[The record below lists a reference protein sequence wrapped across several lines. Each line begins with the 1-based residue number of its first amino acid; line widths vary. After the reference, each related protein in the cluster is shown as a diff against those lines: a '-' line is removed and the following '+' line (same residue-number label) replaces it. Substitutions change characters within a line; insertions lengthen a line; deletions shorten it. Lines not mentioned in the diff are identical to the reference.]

1 MTASGTRRC
10 LENLFNA
17 RPFMEAATPAWTG
30 QQFRNRLTVLSH
42 AAVIMT
48 LVTVWLIQLI
58 DVLQPLF
65 IALGIYFVLK
75 PGADYLSKKGFPIML
90 SYITMLMLAI
100 LIVLSAGY
108 FAYQQADNF
117 LDDEERMAE
126 YTQLLDERWLDLK
139 ETPLIGKS
147 IIDAGATMEGTL
159 DEDLASMGLLDEGS
173 GLSAAINGL
182 LSSVGM
188 FFITGITVL
197 FFLLFIIFEA
207 SLLPGR
213 IERAYPGG
221 ASERV
226 HMIRDQIEASVNT
239 YVVVKTGVG
248 FGTGVCAGLVMLIF
262 GIDLWFT
269 WALLTFLL
277 NYVPYIGS
285 LLATIPPILL
295 GFILLDPAL
304 LLLLTAL
311 LLTNQQLWGNII
323 ETRWAGRALD
333 ISPVL
338 LLVVTAF
345 SFWVWGIIGMILSIP
360 LVVILKI
367 VLENIDATR
376 PLAILLSERAPTL
389 EEAWREAIKD
399 GRITAYEERM
409 LSELQVVLGYT
420 DDQVKLISARI
431 AAEYALRRGRLSL
444 DQIALIRVGI
454 AHMQEPQEWHEQ
466 FEEIVTEGK
475 LSVMER
481 LFLGRLVFALGDDEE
496 E

>member
-1 MTASGTRRC
+1 
-10 LENLFNA
+10 
-17 RPFMEAATPAWTG
+17 METKKRVWDG
-30 QQFRNRLTVLSH
+30 SQFRHRLTVLSH
-42 AAVIMT
+42 AAIIMT
-48 LVTVWLIQLI
+48 LVTIWLVYLI

-65 IALGIYFVLK
+65 IALGTYFVLK
-75 PGADYLSKKGFPIML
+75 PGADYMSKKGFPLML
-90 SYITMLMLAI
+90 SYITMLLLAI
-100 LIVLSAGY
+100 LIVLSAGF
-108 FAYQQADNF
+108 FAYQQAATL
-117 LDDEERMAE
+117 LDDEVRMDE
-126 YTQLLDERWLDLK
+126 YMEKLDERWGEVKEMPVIGQSLLD
-139 ETPLIGKS
+139 S
-147 IIDAGATMEGTL
+147 GATVNGTI
-159 DEDLASMGLLDEGS
+159 DQDLTSMGLLSDDSGVQDAMS
-173 GLSAAINGL
+173 GLLA
-182 LSSVGM
+182 SVGSL
-188 FFITGITVL
+188 FIMGVTVL

-248 FGTGVCAGLVMLIF
+248 FGTGVCAGIVMLIF

-285 LLATIPPILL
+285 LLATIPPLIL
-295 GFILLDPAL
+295 GFILLDPTMLMVMAVL
-304 LLLLTAL
+304 LLS
-311 LLTNQQLWGNII
+311 NQQLWGNVI

-345 SFWVWGIIGMILSIP
+345 SFWVWGIVGMILSIP
-360 LVVILKI
+360 LIVILKI
-367 VLENIDATR
+367 VLENIEATR

-409 LSELQVVLGYT
+409 LRELQDVLGYS
-420 DDQVKLISARI
+420 DQQVKLISARI
-431 AAEYALRRGRLSL
+431 AAEYALRRGRLSI
-444 DQIALIRVGI
+444 DQIKLIRIGI
-454 AHMQEPQEWHEQ
+454 SMMEQPRAWGGQ
-466 FEEIVTEGK
+466 FEDIVTEGK

-481 LFLGRLVFALGDDEE
+481 LFIGKLIFALDDDEE

>member
-1 MTASGTRRC
+1 MEDSASWNT
-10 LENLFNA
+10 
-17 RPFMEAATPAWTG
+17 

-42 AAVIMT
+42 AAIIMA
-48 LVTVWLIQLI
+48 LVTIWLIQLV

-65 IALGIYFVLK
+65 IALGTYFVLK
-75 PGADYLSKKGFPIML
+75 PGADFLSKKGFPLML

-100 LIVLSAGY
+100 LIVLSAGF
-108 FAYQQADNF
+108 FAYQQTATF
-117 LDDEERMAE
+117 LDDEERMNE
-126 YTQLLDERWLDLK
+126 YTEKMNDRWMDVK
-139 ETPLIGKS
+139 GMPLIGKS
-147 IIDAGATMEGTL
+147 ILDAGAEPNGTL
-159 DEDLASMGLLDEGS
+159 DEDLGSMGVLSEGS
-173 GLSAAINGL
+173 GLTDAIGSL

-188 FFITGITVL
+188 FFVTGVTVL

-248 FGTGVCAGLVMLIF
+248 FGTGVCAGIIMLAF

-285 LLATIPPILL
+285 LLATIPPLIL

-304 LLLLTAL
+304 LIFLSVL
-311 LLTNQQLWGNII
+311 LLTNQQLWGNVI

-345 SFWVWGIIGMILSIP
+345 SFWVWGIVGMILSIP

-409 LSELQVVLGYT
+409 LNDLQSVLGYT
-420 DDQVKLISARI
+420 DEEVKLISARI

-444 DQIALIRVGI
+444 DQITLIRVGI
-454 AHMQEPQEWHEQ
+454 DSMTSKEKWSEQ
-466 FEEIVTEGK
+466 FEDIVTEGK

-481 LFLGRLVFALGDDEE
+481 LFLGKLVFALDASEE
-496 E
+496 EE

>member
-1 MTASGTRRC
+1 MDGGHALS
-10 LENLFNA
+10 
-17 RPFMEAATPAWTG
+17 TG
-30 QQFRNRLTVLSH
+30 EQFRNRLRILSH

-48 LVTVWLIQLI
+48 LVTLWLIQLE
-58 DVLQPLF
+58 DVLKPLF
-65 IALGIYFVLK
+65 IALGMYFVLK
-75 PGADYLSKKGFPIML
+75 PGADALSSKGFPIML
-90 SYITMLMLAI
+90 SYLTMLMLAI
-100 LIVLSAGY
+100 AIVLSAGF
-108 FAYQQADNF
+108 FAYQQAST
-117 LDDEERMAE
+117 LIDDEDRMDE
-126 YTQLLDERWLDLK
+126 YSDRLNERWMDLK
-139 ETPLIGKS
+139 NMPVLGSALTES
-147 IIDAGATMEGTL
+147 GAEVDGTL
-159 DEDLASMGLLDEGS
+159 DEDLARMGLLAEGS
-173 GLSAAINGL
+173 ALTELISGVLSG
-182 LSSVGM
+182 VGS
-188 FFITGITVL
+188 FFVIGITVL

-221 ASERV
+221 GSERV
-226 HMIRDQIEASVNT
+226 HLIRDQIEASINT

-248 FGTGVCAGLVMLIF
+248 FGTGVCAGLVMLVF

-285 LLATIPPILL
+285 LLATIPPLLL
-295 GFILLDPAL
+295 GFILLDPAMLVLLSVL
-304 LLLLTAL
+304 LLG
-311 LLTNQQLWGNII
+311 NQQIWGNVI

-376 PLAILLSERAPTL
+376 PLAILLSERAPTI

-409 LSELQVVLGYT
+409 LDELQVVLGYS
-420 DDQVKLISARI
+420 DAQVKQISARI
-431 AAEYALRRGRLSL
+431 AAEYALRRGRLSE
-444 DQIALIRVGI
+444 DQISLIRLGI
-454 AHMQEPQEWHEQ
+454 EHMEKPKDWKEE
-466 FEEIVTEGK
+466 FENIVTEGK

-481 LFLGRLVFALGDDEE
+481 LLLGKLVIAFAFDSEE

>member
-1 MTASGTRRC
+1 
-10 LENLFNA
+10 LE
-17 RPFMEAATPAWTG
+17 
-30 QQFRNRLTVLSH
+30 
-42 AAVIMT
+42 
-48 LVTVWLIQLI
+48 
-58 DVLQPLF
+58 D
-65 IALGIYFVLK
+65 
-75 PGADYLSKKGFPIML
+75 
-90 SYITMLMLAI
+90 
-100 LIVLSAGY
+100 
-108 FAYQQADNF
+108 
-117 LDDEERMAE
+117 
-126 YTQLLDERWLDLK
+126 
-139 ETPLIGKS
+139 
-147 IIDAGATMEGTL
+147 
-159 DEDLASMGLLDEGS
+159 GS
-173 GLSAAINGL
+173 GLSDAINGL
-182 LSSVGM
+182 LSGVGM
-188 FFITGITVL
+188 FLITGLTVL

-248 FGTGVCAGLVMLIF
+248 FGTGVCAGIIMFFF

-285 LLATIPPILL
+285 LLATIPPLLL
-295 GFILLDPAL
+295 GFILLDPSL
-304 LLLLTAL
+304 LLLLTTL
-311 LLTNQQLWGNII
+311 LLTNQQLWGNVI

-345 SFWVWGIIGMILSIP
+345 SFWVWGIVGMILSIP

-367 VLENIDATR
+367 VLENIEATR

-409 LSELQVVLGYT
+409 LTDLQAVLGYT

-431 AAEYALRRGRLSL
+431 ASEYALRRGRLSI
-444 DQIALIRVGI
+444 DQIKLIRVGI
-454 AHMQEPQEWHEQ
+454 DHMPLPTKWRNQ

-481 LFLGRLVFALGDDEE
+481 LFLGRLVFALSDDAEE

>member
-1 MTASGTRRC
+1 MQRSLEVVIKVQRPMEDSASWNT
-10 LENLFNA
+10 
-17 RPFMEAATPAWTG
+17 

-42 AAVIMT
+42 AAIIMT
-48 LVTVWLIQLI
+48 LVTIWLIQLV

-65 IALGIYFVLK
+65 IALGTYFVLK
-75 PGADYLSKKGFPIML
+75 PGADFLSKKGFPLML
-90 SYITMLMLAI
+90 SYVTMLMLAI
-100 LIVLSAGY
+100 LMVLSAGF
-108 FAYQQADNF
+108 FAYQQTATF
-117 LDDEERMAE
+117 LDDEERMNE
-126 YTQLLDERWLDLK
+126 YTDKMNDRWMDVK
-139 ETPLIGKS
+139 GMPLIGKS
-147 IIDAGATMEGTL
+147 ILDAGADPNGTL
-159 DEDLASMGLLDEGS
+159 DEDLGSMGVLSEGS
-173 GLSAAINGL
+173 GLTDAIGSL

-188 FFITGITVL
+188 FFVTGVTVL

-248 FGTGVCAGLVMLIF
+248 FGTGVCAGIIMLAF

-285 LLATIPPILL
+285 LLATIPPLIL

-304 LLLLTAL
+304 LIFLSVL
-311 LLTNQQLWGNII
+311 LLTNQQLWGNVI

-345 SFWVWGIIGMILSIP
+345 SFWVWGIVGMILSIP

-409 LSELQVVLGYT
+409 LNDLQSVLGYT
-420 DDQVKLISARI
+420 DEEVKLISARI

-444 DQIALIRVGI
+444 DQITLIRVGI
-454 AHMQEPQEWHEQ
+454 DSMTSKEKWSEQ
-466 FEEIVTEGK
+466 FEDIVTEGK

-481 LFLGRLVFALGDDEE
+481 LFLGKLVFALDFTEE

>member
-1 MTASGTRRC
+1 
-10 LENLFNA
+10 
-17 RPFMEAATPAWTG
+17 METATPAWAG
-30 QQFRNRLTVLSH
+30 QQFRHRLTVLSH

-48 LVTVWLIQLI
+48 LVTVWLIQLV

-75 PGADYLSKKGFPIML
+75 PGADALSKKGFPIML

-100 LIVLSAGY
+100 LIVLSAGF
-108 FAYQQADNF
+108 FAYQQADTF
-117 LDDEERMAE
+117 IDDEERMDE
-126 YTQLLDERWLDLK
+126 YTLLLNERWSDLK
-139 ETPLIGKS
+139 DMPLVGKS
-147 IIDAGATMEGTL
+147 LLDAGATVGGTL
-159 DEDLASMGLLDEGS
+159 DEDLANMGFLEEGS
-173 GLSAAINGL
+173 GVSDAISGL

-188 FFITGITVL
+188 FFVTGITVL

-226 HMIRDQIEASVNT
+226 SLIRDQIEASVNT

-248 FGTGVCAGLVMLIF
+248 FGTGVCAGLIMLVF

-295 GFILLDPAL
+295 GFILLDPAM
-304 LLLLTAL
+304 LLLLTTL

-345 SFWVWGIIGMILSIP
+345 SFWVWGIVGMILSIP

-409 LSELQVVLGYT
+409 LKELQSVLGYS
-420 DDQVKLISARI
+420 DDDVKLISARI
-431 AAEYALRRGRLSL
+431 ASEYALRRGRLSN
-444 DQIALIRVGI
+444 DQISLIRIGI
-454 AHMQEPQEWHEQ
+454 EHMHQAKDWGEQ
-466 FEEIVTEGK
+466 FEDIVTEGK
-475 LSVMER
+475 LNVKER
-481 LFLGRLVFALGDDEE
+481 LFLGRLVFALGDEE
-496 E
+496 EE

>member
-1 MTASGTRRC
+1 
-10 LENLFNA
+10 
-17 RPFMEAATPAWTG
+17 MEDGPSWNT

-42 AAVIMT
+42 AAIIMT

-65 IALGIYFVLK
+65 IALGMYFVLK
-75 PGADYLSKKGFPIML
+75 PGADFLSKKGFPLML

-100 LIVLSAGY
+100 LIVLSAGF
-108 FAYQQADNF
+108 FAYQQTATF
-117 LDDEERMAE
+117 LDDEDRMNE
-126 YTQLLDERWLDLK
+126 YTERLNDRWSDVK
-139 ETPLIGKS
+139 GMPLIGKS
-147 IIDAGATMEGTL
+147 ILDSGATVNGTL
-159 DEDLASMGLLDEGS
+159 DADLNSMGLLDEGS
-173 GLSAAINGL
+173 GLTDAVGGL
-182 LSSVGM
+182 LSSVGL
-188 FFITGITVL
+188 FFITGVTVL

-248 FGTGVCAGLVMLIF
+248 FGTGVCAGIIMLAF

-285 LLATIPPILL
+285 LLATIPPLLL
-295 GFILLDPAL
+295 GFILLDPTMLIVLSVL
-304 LLLLTAL
+304 LLG
-311 LLTNQQLWGNII
+311 NQQLWGNII

-345 SFWVWGIIGMILSIP
+345 SFWVWGIVGMILSIP

-409 LSELQVVLGYT
+409 LNDLQSVLGYT
-420 DDQVKLISARI
+420 DEEVKLISARI

-444 DQIALIRVGI
+444 DQITLIRVGI
-454 AHMQEPQEWHEQ
+454 DSMTSKEKWSEQ
-466 FEEIVTEGK
+466 FEDIVTEGK

-481 LFLGRLVFALGDDEE
+481 LFLGKLVFALDFTEE

>member
-1 MTASGTRRC
+1 MSPLYLRRC
-10 LENLFNA
+10 LENLLNTGL
-17 RPFMEAATPAWTG
+17 PMEGSTPVWTG
-30 QQFRNRLTVLSH
+30 QQFRHRLTVLSH

-117 LDDEERMAE
+117 LDDEDRMAE
-126 YTQLLDERWLDLK
+126 YTKLLDERWIDLK
-139 ETPLIGKS
+139 EAPLIGKS
-147 IIDAGATMEGTL
+147 ILDAGATTDGTL
-159 DEDLASMGLLDEGS
+159 DEDLASMGLLEEGS
-173 GLSAAINGL
+173 GLSAAINGV

-221 ASERV
+221 GSERV

-285 LLATIPPILL
+285 LLATIPPIIL

-409 LSELQVVLGYT
+409 LTELQVVLGYS

-444 DQIALIRVGI
+444 DQIALVRVGI
-454 AHMQEPQEWHEQ
+454 AHMHEPQEWREQ

>member
-1 MTASGTRRC
+1 MVDRYRGTMETASTGW
-10 LENLFNA
+10 N
-17 RPFMEAATPAWTG
+17 TP
-30 QQFRNRLTVLSH
+30 QFRHRLGMLSH
-42 AAVIMT
+42 AAIVMT

-65 IALGIYFVLK
+65 IALGTYFVLK
-75 PGADYLSKKGFPIML
+75 PGADFMSKKGFPIML
-90 SYITMLMLAI
+90 SYFTMLMLAI
-100 LIVLSAGY
+100 LVVLSAGF
-108 FAYQQADNF
+108 FAYQQASS
-117 LDDEERMAE
+117 LLEDEARME
-126 YTQLLDERWLDLK
+126 DYTEKMDERWEDLK
-139 ETPLIGKS
+139 GMPLIGKS
-147 IIDAGATMEGTL
+147 ILDSGAMVGSTFE
-159 DEDLASMGLLDEGS
+159 EDLNNMGLLEDDS
-173 GLSAAINGL
+173 GLMEAMNGL

-188 FFITGITVL
+188 LFVMGVTVL
-197 FFLLFIIFEA
+197 FFLIFIIFEA

-221 ASERV
+221 GSVRV
-226 HMIRDQIEASVNT
+226 QMIRDQIEASVNT

-248 FGTGVCAGLVMLIF
+248 LGTGVCAGLVMLLF

-285 LLATIPPILL
+285 LLATIPPLIL
-295 GFILLDPAL
+295 GFVLLNPFS
-304 LLLLTAL
+304 LTMLTVL
-311 LLTNQQLWGNII
+311 LLTNQQLWGNVI
-323 ETRWAGRALD
+323 ETKWAGRALD

-367 VLENIDATR
+367 VLENIEATR

-409 LSELQVVLGYT
+409 LGEIQEVLGYS
-420 DDQVKLISARI
+420 DQHVKLTSAKI
-431 AAEYALRRGRLSL
+431 AAEYALRRGRLSP
-444 DQIALIRVGI
+444 DQIDLIRVGI
-454 AHMQEPQEWHEQ
+454 AHMEKAGKFHQQ
-466 FEEIVTEGK
+466 FEDLVTEGK
-475 LSVMER
+475 LSVGER
-481 LFLGRLVFALGDDEE
+481 LFLGRLVIALAHDEE

>member
-1 MTASGTRRC
+1 
-10 LENLFNA
+10 
-17 RPFMEAATPAWTG
+17 METSSPAWTSEN
-30 QQFRNRLTVLSH
+30 FRQRVTLLSH

-48 LVTVWLIQLI
+48 LVTVWLIQLV

-75 PGADYLSKKGFPIML
+75 PGADYLSAKGFPIML

-100 LIVLSAGY
+100 LIVLSAGF
-108 FAYQQADNF
+108 FAYQQADT
-117 LDDEERMAE
+117 LLSDEERMDE
-126 YTQLLDERWLDLK
+126 YTALLDERWNDVK
-139 ETPLIGKS
+139 GMPLIGKS
-147 IIDAGATMEGTL
+147 ILDSGATLNGTL
-159 DEDLASMGLLDEGS
+159 DDDLASMGLLEGGS
-173 GLSAAINGL
+173 GVSDAIGGL

-188 FFITGITVL
+188 FFVTGITVL

-248 FGTGVCAGLVMLIF
+248 FGTGVCAGLVMLLF

-285 LLATIPPILL
+285 LLATIPPLML
-295 GFILLDPAL
+295 GFILLDPTML
-304 LLLLTAL
+304 LILTVL
-311 LLTNQQLWGNII
+311 LLTNQQLWGNVI

-409 LSELQVVLGYT
+409 LNELQTVLGYS

-431 AAEYALRRGRLSL
+431 AAEYALRRGRLSV
-444 DQIALIRVGI
+444 DQIELIRVGI
-454 AHMQEPQEWHEQ
+454 DHMPLPQKWSDQ
-466 FEEIVTEGK
+466 LEEIVTEGK
-475 LSVMER
+475 LSVKER
-481 LFLGRLVFALGDDEE
+481 LFLGRLVFALDDDGSEE

>member
-1 MTASGTRRC
+1 MEDSASWNT
-10 LENLFNA
+10 
-17 RPFMEAATPAWTG
+17 

-42 AAVIMT
+42 AAIIMT
-48 LVTVWLIQLI
+48 LVTIWLIQLV

-65 IALGIYFVLK
+65 IALGTYFVLK
-75 PGADYLSKKGFPIML
+75 PGADFLSKKGFPLML

-100 LIVLSAGY
+100 LIVLSAGF
-108 FAYQQADNF
+108 FAYQQTATF
-117 LDDEERMAE
+117 LDDEERMNE
-126 YTQLLDERWLDLK
+126 YTDKMNDRWMDVK
-139 ETPLIGKS
+139 GMPLIGKS
-147 IIDAGATMEGTL
+147 ILDAGAEPNGTL
-159 DEDLASMGLLDEGS
+159 DEDLGSMGVLSEGS
-173 GLSAAINGL
+173 GLTDAIGSL

-188 FFITGITVL
+188 FFVTGVTVL

-248 FGTGVCAGLVMLIF
+248 FGTGVCAGIIMLAF

-285 LLATIPPILL
+285 LLATIPPLIL

-304 LLLLTAL
+304 LIFLSVL
-311 LLTNQQLWGNII
+311 LLTNQQLWGNVI

-345 SFWVWGIIGMILSIP
+345 SFWVWGIVGMILSIP

-409 LSELQVVLGYT
+409 LNDLQSVLGYT
-420 DDQVKLISARI
+420 DEEVKLISARI

-444 DQIALIRVGI
+444 DQITLIRVGI
-454 AHMQEPQEWHEQ
+454 DSMTSKEKWSEQ
-466 FEEIVTEGK
+466 FEDIVTEGK

-481 LFLGRLVFALGDDEE
+481 LFLGKLVFALDFTEE

>member
-1 MTASGTRRC
+1 M
-10 LENLFNA
+10 
-17 RPFMEAATPAWTG
+17 PVIG
-30 QQFRNRLTVLSH
+30 QS
-42 AAVIMT
+42 
-48 LVTVWLIQLI
+48 
-58 DVLQPLF
+58 
-65 IALGIYFVLK
+65 
-75 PGADYLSKKGFPIML
+75 
-90 SYITMLMLAI
+90 
-100 LIVLSAGY
+100 
-108 FAYQQADNF
+108 
-117 LDDEERMAE
+117 
-126 YTQLLDERWLDLK
+126 LLD
-139 ETPLIGKS
+139 S
-147 IIDAGATMEGTL
+147 GATENGTI
-159 DEDLASMGLLDEGS
+159 DEDLTNMGVLSDDSGIQDAMSSLL
-173 GLSAAINGL
+173 A
-182 LSSVGM
+182 SVGSL
-188 FFITGITVL
+188 FIMGITVL

-248 FGTGVCAGLVMLIF
+248 FGTGVCAGLVMLFF

-285 LLATIPPILL
+285 LLATIPPLTL
-295 GFILLDPAL
+295 GFILLDPTMLIVMSVL
-304 LLLLTAL
+304 LLG
-311 LLTNQQLWGNII
+311 NQQLWGNVI

-345 SFWVWGIIGMILSIP
+345 SFWVWGIVGMILSIP
-360 LVVILKI
+360 LIVILKI
-367 VLENIDATR
+367 VLENIEATR

-409 LSELQVVLGYT
+409 LRELQDVLGYS
-420 DDQVKLISARI
+420 DSQVKLISARI

-444 DQIALIRVGI
+444 DQIKLIRVGI
-454 AHMQEPQEWHEQ
+454 SMMEQPRAWGAQ
-466 FEEIVTEGK
+466 FEDIVTEGK

-481 LFLGRLVFALGDDEE
+481 LFIGKLIFALDDDEE

>member
-1 MTASGTRRC
+1 MTTGSS
-10 LENLFNA
+10 
-17 RPFMEAATPAWTG
+17 MEAATPKWTSEN
-30 QQFRNRLTVLSH
+30 FRQRLTVLSH
-42 AAVIMT
+42 AAIIMT
-48 LVTVWLIQLI
+48 LVTIWLIQLV

-75 PGADYLSKKGFPIML
+75 PGADSLSAKGFPIML

-100 LIVLSAGY
+100 LIVLAAGF
-108 FAYQQADNF
+108 FAYQQADA
-117 LDDEERMAE
+117 LLADEERMEE
-126 YTQLLDERWLDLK
+126 YTELLDERWSDLK
-139 ETPLIGKS
+139 GMPLIGES
-147 IIDAGATMEGTL
+147 ILDAGASENSTM
-159 DEDLASMGLLDEGS
+159 DNDLATMGLLEEGS
-173 GLSAAINGL
+173 GVSDAVNGM

-226 HMIRDQIEASVNT
+226 NMIRDQIEASVNT

-248 FGTGVCAGLVMLIF
+248 FGTGVCAGLVMLLF

-285 LLATIPPILL
+285 RLATIPPLLL
-295 GFILLDPAL
+295 GFILLEPSML
-304 LLLLTAL
+304 LILTVL
-311 LLTNQQLWGNII
+311 LLTNQQLWGNVI

-399 GRITAYEERM
+399 GRITAYEQRM
-409 LSELQVVLGYT
+409 LGELQTVLGYT

-431 AAEYALRRGRLSL
+431 AAEYALRRGRLSI
-444 DQIALIRVGI
+444 DQIGLIRVGI
-454 AHMQEPQEWHEQ
+454 DHMPLPQKWSDQ
-466 FEEIVTEGK
+466 LEEIVTEGK
-475 LSVMER
+475 LSVKER
-481 LFLGRLVFALGDDEE
+481 LFLGRLVFALSDDEE

>member
-1 MTASGTRRC
+1 MQRSLEVVIKVQRPMEDSASWNT
-10 LENLFNA
+10 
-17 RPFMEAATPAWTG
+17 

-42 AAVIMT
+42 AAIIMT
-48 LVTVWLIQLI
+48 LVTIWLIQLV

-65 IALGIYFVLK
+65 IALGTYFVLK
-75 PGADYLSKKGFPIML
+75 PGADFLSKKGFPLML
-90 SYITMLMLAI
+90 SYVTMLMLAI
-100 LIVLSAGY
+100 LMVLSAGF
-108 FAYQQADNF
+108 FAYQQTATF
-117 LDDEERMAE
+117 LDDEERMNE
-126 YTQLLDERWLDLK
+126 YTDKMNDRWMDVK
-139 ETPLIGKS
+139 GMPLIGKS
-147 IIDAGATMEGTL
+147 ILDAGAEPNGTL
-159 DEDLASMGLLDEGS
+159 DEDLGSMGVLSEGS
-173 GLSAAINGL
+173 GLTDAIGSL

-188 FFITGITVL
+188 FFVTGVTVL

-248 FGTGVCAGLVMLIF
+248 FGTGVCAGIIMLAF

-285 LLATIPPILL
+285 LLATIPPLIL

-304 LLLLTAL
+304 LIFLSVL
-311 LLTNQQLWGNII
+311 LLTNQQLWGNVI

-345 SFWVWGIIGMILSIP
+345 SFWVWGIVGMILSIP

-409 LSELQVVLGYT
+409 LNDLQSVLGYT
-420 DDQVKLISARI
+420 DEEVKLISARI

-444 DQIALIRVGI
+444 DQITLIRVGI
-454 AHMQEPQEWHEQ
+454 DSMTSKEKWSEQ
-466 FEEIVTEGK
+466 FEDIVTEGK

-481 LFLGRLVFALGDDEE
+481 LFLGKLVFALDFTEE

>member
-1 MTASGTRRC
+1 MDAT
-10 LENLFNA
+10 LE
-17 RPFMEAATPAWTG
+17 
-30 QQFRNRLTVLSH
+30 
-42 AAVIMT
+42 
-48 LVTVWLIQLI
+48 
-58 DVLQPLF
+58 
-65 IALGIYFVLK
+65 
-75 PGADYLSKKGFPIML
+75 
-90 SYITMLMLAI
+90 
-100 LIVLSAGY
+100 
-108 FAYQQADNF
+108 
-117 LDDEERMAE
+117 DD
-126 YTQLLDERWLDLK
+126 LHN
-139 ETPLIGKS
+139 
-147 IIDAGATMEGTL
+147 
-159 DEDLASMGLLDEGS
+159 MGLLDPDS
-173 GLSAAINGL
+173 GLMEALNGL

-188 FFITGITVL
+188 FFIMGITVL

-221 ASERV
+221 GTERV
-226 HMIRDQIEASVNT
+226 QLIRDQIEASVNT

-248 FGTGVCAGLVMLIF
+248 FGTGVCAGLVMLVF

-285 LLATIPPILL
+285 LLATIPPIVL
-295 GFILLDPAL
+295 GFVLLDPGML
-304 LLLLTAL
+304 IVLTVL
-311 LLTNQQLWGNII
+311 LLTNQQLWGNVI

-360 LVVILKI
+360 LVVIFKI

-409 LSELQVVLGYT
+409 LRELQEVLGYT
-420 DDQVKLISARI
+420 DAQVKLISAKI
-431 AAEYALRRGRLSL
+431 AAEYALRRGRLSP
-444 DQIALIRVGI
+444 DQIELIRLGI
-454 AHMQEPQEWHEQ
+454 DHMERPKSYREP
-466 FEEIVTEGK
+466 FEELVTEGK
-475 LSVMER
+475 LSVGER
-481 LFLGRLVFALGDDEE
+481 VFLGRLVFAFGHDEE

>member
-1 MTASGTRRC
+1 MVIGSREPMETTTKAWSG
-10 LENLFNA
+10 E
-17 RPFMEAATPAWTG
+17 
-30 QQFRNRLTVLSH
+30 QFRNRLTMLSH

-48 LVTVWLIQLI
+48 LVTLWLIQLI

-75 PGADYLSKKGFPIML
+75 PGADTLSKKGFPIML

-100 LIVLSAGY
+100 LIVLSAGF
-108 FAYQQADNF
+108 FAYQQAANF
-117 LDDEERMAE
+117 LDDEERMEE
-126 YTQLLDERWLDLK
+126 YTDLLDDRWADLK
-139 ETPLIGKS
+139 EMPLIGKS
-147 IIDAGATMEGTL
+147 ILDSGATINGTL
-159 DEDLASMGLLDEGS
+159 DDDLASMGLLEEGS
-173 GLSAAINGL
+173 GVTEAINGL
-182 LSSVGM
+182 LSSVGL

-226 HMIRDQIEASVNT
+226 HMIRDQIESSVNT

-248 FGTGVCAGLVMLIF
+248 FGTGVCAGIVMLLF

-285 LLATIPPILL
+285 LLATIPPLVL
-295 GFILLDPAL
+295 GFILLDPTMLMVLSVL
-304 LLLLTAL
+304 LLG
-311 LLTNQQLWGNII
+311 NQQLWGNII

-409 LSELQVVLGYT
+409 LRDLQTTLGYS
-420 DDQVKLISARI
+420 DEEVRLLSARI
-431 AAEYALRRGRLSL
+431 GAEYALRRGRLST
-444 DQIALIRVGI
+444 DQIELIRIGI
-454 AHMQEPQEWHEQ
+454 ANMPEPKNWSDQ
-466 FEEIVTEGK
+466 FENIVTEGK
-475 LSVMER
+475 LSVKER
-481 LFLGRLVFALGDDEE
+481 LLIGKLVFALDFEE

>member
-1 MTASGTRRC
+1 MVIGSREPMETTTKAWSG
-10 LENLFNA
+10 E
-17 RPFMEAATPAWTG
+17 
-30 QQFRNRLTVLSH
+30 QFRNRLTMLSH

-48 LVTVWLIQLI
+48 LVTLWLIQLI

-75 PGADYLSKKGFPIML
+75 PGADTLSKKGFPIML

-100 LIVLSAGY
+100 LIVLSAGF
-108 FAYQQADNF
+108 FAYQQAANF
-117 LDDEERMAE
+117 LDDEERMEE
-126 YTQLLDERWLDLK
+126 YTDLLDERWADLK
-139 ETPLIGKS
+139 EMPLIGKS
-147 IIDAGATMEGTL
+147 ILDSGATINGTL
-159 DEDLASMGLLDEGS
+159 DDDLASMGLLEEGS
-173 GLSAAINGL
+173 GVTEAINGL
-182 LSSVGM
+182 LSSVGL

-197 FFLLFIIFEA
+197 FSLQFIIFEA

-226 HMIRDQIEASVNT
+226 HMIRDQIESSVNT

-248 FGTGVCAGLVMLIF
+248 FGTGVCAGIVMLLF

-285 LLATIPPILL
+285 LLATIPPLVL
-295 GFILLDPAL
+295 GFILLDPSMLMVLSVL
-304 LLLLTAL
+304 LLG
-311 LLTNQQLWGNII
+311 NQQLWGNII

-389 EEAWREAIKD
+389 EEAWREAV
-399 GRITAYEERM
+399 
-409 LSELQVVLGYT
+409 SYT
-420 DDQVKLISARI
+420 HLTLPTNREV
-431 AAEYALRRGRLSL
+431 
-444 DQIALIRVGI
+444 
-454 AHMQEPQEWHEQ
+454 
-466 FEEIVTEGK
+466 
-475 LSVMER
+475 
-481 LFLGRLVFALGDDEE
+481 
-496 E
+496 

>member
-1 MTASGTRRC
+1 
-10 LENLFNA
+10 
-17 RPFMEAATPAWTG
+17 METATPAWSG
-30 QQFRNRLTVLSH
+30 PQFRHRLAVFSH

-48 LVTVWLIQLI
+48 LLTVWLIQLV

-75 PGADYLSKKGFPIML
+75 PGADALSRKGFPIML
-90 SYITMLMLAI
+90 SYITMLLLAI
-100 LIVLSAGY
+100 LIVLSAGF
-108 FAYQQADNF
+108 FAYQQADTF
-117 LDDEERMAE
+117 LSDEERMDE
-126 YTQLLDERWLDLK
+126 YTELLNERWSDLK
-139 ETPLIGKS
+139 EMPLVGQS
-147 IIDAGATMEGTL
+147 ILDSGATVDGTL
-159 DEDLASMGLLDEGS
+159 DEDLASMGLLEEGS
-173 GLSAAINGL
+173 GVSAAMNNL

-213 IERAYPGG
+213 IERAFPGG

-226 HMIRDQIEASVNT
+226 SMIRDQIEASVNT

-248 FGTGVCAGLVMLIF
+248 FGTGVCAGLVMLVF

-285 LLATIPPILL
+285 LLATIPPIVL

-304 LLLLTAL
+304 LLLLTTL

-376 PLAILLSERAPTL
+376 PLAIILSERAPTL

-409 LSELQVVLGYT
+409 LDELQNVLGYT

-444 DQIALIRVGI
+444 DQIALIRIGI
-454 AHMQEPQEWHEQ
+454 DHMQDPKRWDAQ
-466 FEEIVTEGK
+466 FEAIVTEGK
-475 LSVMER
+475 LSVKER
-481 LFLGRLVFALGDDEE
+481 LLLGRLVFALGDDEE